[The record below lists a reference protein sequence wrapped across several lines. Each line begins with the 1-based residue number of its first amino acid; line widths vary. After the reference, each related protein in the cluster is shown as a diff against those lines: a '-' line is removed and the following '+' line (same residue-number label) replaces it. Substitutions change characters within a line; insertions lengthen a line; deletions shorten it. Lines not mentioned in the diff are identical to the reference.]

1 MKGSMSTLNETNV
14 RLFGAAKSW
23 IEGEALRQ
31 LYATSKLEGMRL
43 AVGFPDLHPGKGSPV
58 GAAFVTEGL
67 IYPYVIGGDIGCGMA
82 LFKTNLVQ
90 RDIKPNRWSE
100 LRYDL
105 EHPWQ
110 GDVSEVLAAEELE
123 STEFNEALGTI
134 GGGNHFAE
142 LQRVEEV
149 LDASAF
155 KQFGLGKQQLVVL
168 VHSGSRGL
176 GESVLRAYVDEHQ
189 ANGSDV
195 HPPQYAIKSGSDSG
209 RAGVVFSGATSR
221 HCYGGRAESFA
232 AAAYLKDHDI
242 AVLWAKA
249 NRALIARRFVQAI
262 GAEAECLWDGCH
274 NSINRRESEGE
285 ALWVHRKGAVVTEG
299 EAVAIPGSR
308 GSLSYLVKP
317 IGDGESHAWSLAHG
331 AGRKWAR
338 SETRLR
344 MRERF
349 GMHQLTQTPLGGRVI
364 CEQRELLYE
373 EAPAG
378 YKNIEDVVQDLVD
391 AGLISVIAT
400 FRPLLTYKTRAL
412 RR

>member
-1 MKGSMSTLNETNV
+1 MKGSMNTLTGTNV
-14 RLFGAAKSW
+14 RLFASAKSW
-23 IEGEALRQ
+23 IDGEALRQ

-67 IYPYVIGGDIGCGMA
+67 IYPYLIGGDIGCGMA
-82 LFKTNLVQ
+82 LFKTDLVQ
-90 RDIKPNRWSE
+90 RDIKLNRWAG
-100 LRYDL
+100 LRFDL
-105 EHPWQ
+105 EHPWE
-110 GDVSEVLAAEELE
+110 GDVGEVLAAAELE
-123 STEFNEALGTI
+123 SSEFDEALGTI

-142 LQRVEEV
+142 LQRVEEI

-155 KQFGLGKQQLVVL
+155 KRFGLGKQQLVVL

-176 GESVLRAYVDEHQ
+176 GESVLRVYVDEHQ
-189 ANGSDV
+189 ANGSD
-195 HPPQYAIKSGSDSG
+195 
-209 RAGVVFSGATSR
+209 
-221 HCYGGRAESFA
+221 AESFA
-232 AAAYLKDHDI
+232 AATYLKDHDI
-242 AVLWAKA
+242 AARWAKA
-249 NRALIARRFVQAI
+249 NRALIARRFVDAI

-274 NSINRRESEGE
+274 NSITRRESEGDT
-285 ALWVHRKGAVVTEG
+285 LWVHRKGAVVTEG
-299 EAVAIPGSR
+299 DPVVIPGSR

-317 IGDGESHAWSLAHG
+317 TGDGESHAWSLAHG

-373 EAPAG
+373 EAPAA
-378 YKNIEDVVQDLVD
+378 YKNIEDGVQDLVD

>member
-1 MKGSMSTLNETNV
+1 MKGSMNTLTGTNG
-14 RLFGAAKSW
+14 RLFASAKSW

-67 IYPYVIGGDIGCGMA
+67 IYPYLIGGDIGCGMA
-82 LFKTNLVQ
+82 LFKTDLVQ
-90 RDIKPNRWSE
+90 RDIKLNRWTG
-100 LRYDL
+100 LRFDL
-105 EHPWQ
+105 EHPWE
-110 GDVSEVLAAEELE
+110 GDVGEVLAAAELE
-123 STEFNEALGTI
+123 SSEFDEALGTI

-142 LQRVEEV
+142 LQRVEEI

-155 KQFGLGKQQLVVL
+155 KRFGLGKQQLVVL

-176 GESVLRAYVDEHQ
+176 GESVLRVYVDEHQ
-189 ANGSDV
+189 ANGSD
-195 HPPQYAIKSGSDSG
+195 
-209 RAGVVFSGATSR
+209 
-221 HCYGGRAESFA
+221 AESFA
-232 AAAYLKDHDI
+232 AATYLKDHDI
-242 AVLWAKA
+242 AARWAKA
-249 NRALIARRFVQAI
+249 NRALIARRFVDAI

-274 NSINRRESEGE
+274 NSITRRESEGDT
-285 ALWVHRKGAVVTEG
+285 LWVHRKGAVVTEG
-299 EAVAIPGSR
+299 DPVVIPGSR

-317 IGDGESHAWSLAHG
+317 TGDGESHAWSLAHG

-364 CEQRELLYE
+364 CERRELLFE
-373 EAPAG
+373 EAPAA
-378 YKNIEDVVQDLVD
+378 YKNIEDVVRDLVD
-391 AGLISVIAT
+391 AGLVSVIAT
-400 FRPLLTYKTRAL
+400 FRPLLTYKTRKL